1 MEEKMSMKG
10 KCEKCFRPLQDCPGC
25 KGGTKLSGVFGNK
38 TCGQCRTTGLV
49 CPDHKGHW
57 KR

>member
-1 MEEKMSMKG
+1 M
-10 KCEKCFRPLQDCPGC
+10 KCEKCSRPLQDCPGC
-25 KGGTKLSGVFGNK
+25 KGGKNLSGLFGDK
-38 TCGQCRTTGLV
+38 TCRQCRNTSLV

>member
-1 MEEKMSMKG
+1 MKG